1 MTSLIRILSLL
12 SALTATSAALSCPEC
27 RSETSSCYGSS
38 VTCPSD
44 SVCGSRYTEASI
56 GGVRSLHRTCVLS
69 TECNFKGTLSLQQR
83 HIRGHLVIV
92 TSCCNTDHC
101 TPEIPALPTKS
112 SNPNGVVC
120 RSCMSSD
127 STWCYTSDTMRCT
140 GDENMCLLQTNK
152 VTGSFSLST
161 AIRGCATKSICDLG
175 GLSEKID
182 GLSVDIKFTCTS
194 GGLSAHKVVLTP
206 AMVCLLLLKFFF

>member
-12 SALTATSAALSCPEC
+12 SALTATSSALSCTEC
-27 RSETSSCYGSS
+27 RSTTTCSGYDVTCPPGSFCGSS
-38 VTCPSD
+38 YSETTAVDGTRIQNLVRTCLPSNSCDYKGSISIKQLQVRTVTSCCSTNYCTPSLPPLPKQNSKPNGVTCPS
-44 SVCGSRYTEASI
+44 CLATNA
-56 GGVRSLHRTCVLS
+56 
-69 TECNFKGTLSLQQR
+69 
-83 HIRGHLVIV
+83 
-92 TSCCNTDHC
+92 
-101 TPEIPALPTKS
+101 
-112 SNPNGVVC
+112 
-120 RSCMSSD
+120 
-127 STWCYTSDTMRCT
+127 TWCDTSDTIQCT
-140 GDENMCLLQTNK
+140 GDENICSLQTTNI
-152 VTGSFSLST
+152 TGSFSLST